1 MDRTPGQL
9 LSAELKRLNVK
20 KIDLARRIAGPQ
32 AAWLLVHRW
41 TQDRGFNEENQHKAE
56 DALGLPRGY
65 FTRPD
70 QAAAKEAYR
79 RKVFEGFCATELG
92 QKASEQELRVLNA
105 IPFLDDILPTPYFYA
120 ATLLALQNRLT
131 PTEVAAVI
139 AENSALLE
147 SAKSKGRKPTK

>member
-1 MDRTPGQL
+1 MDQSPGQL
-9 LSAELKRLNVK
+9 LSETLKQLGVK
-20 KIDLARRIAGPQ
+20 KIELARRIQGPS

-56 DALGLPRGY
+56 DALNLPRGY
-65 FTRPD
+65 FKSPD
-70 QAAAKEAYR
+70 VAARKEAYR
-79 RKVFEGFCATELG
+79 QKVFEEFCSTDLG

-139 AENSALLE
+139 AENAALLE
-147 SAKSKGRKPTK
+147 SAKGKGRKPTK